1 MADRITGSSY
11 NRFTNTAAGTA
22 VITADE
28 ATIRGV
34 YVPGAT
40 TGTVTIWDAS
50 SAAGTVAN
58 RMLEV
63 ANNTFDQPTTV
74 PFDVRFRNGI
84 TAIASAGTTDMTII
98 WDK

>member
-1 MADRITGSSY
+1 MADRIQGSS
-11 NRFTNTAAGTA
+11 FTRVVNTAAGTS

-40 TGTVTIWDAS
+40 TGTVTLWDAS

-58 RMLEV
+58 RMLEF

-74 PFDVRFRNGI
+74 PLDVRFRYGI
-84 TAIASAGTTDMTII
+84 TAIASAGTTDITVI